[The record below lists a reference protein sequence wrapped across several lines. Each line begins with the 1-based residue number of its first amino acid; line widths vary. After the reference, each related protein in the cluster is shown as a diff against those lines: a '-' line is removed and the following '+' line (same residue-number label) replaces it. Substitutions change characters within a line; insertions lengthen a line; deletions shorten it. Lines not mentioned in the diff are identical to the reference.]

1 MMGTHEWNIL
11 LTWIFNLIFRTFSNR
26 RFVFG
31 IWSSENRSAM
41 FGFGKKKDKLDRE
54 EKEKKKR
61 EKKEKKSAE
70 TGSKLTPD
78 DLLRLDDIRR
88 SLKIGK
94 PEKLPSGIV
103 ADYRESGFLAA
114 ASEAGPDETAHHRPS
129 SLLHTLTHH
138 PPFLPPKKG
147 ILKGHRYDVTRSVSG
162 DLDDVGVVLKNTVD
176 NEYVN
181 VYRRSAISP
190 PGTASIS
197 STESPETAD
206 REMPFVV
213 ARATTKVRPHSDH
226 VSPVSPPNVMKNS
239 SKCNDVSKTTK
250 SNDAANRTSDVSSE
264 ASTPSTMDDSVWRSM
279 LSGENLGVN
288 HRPLST
294 HFPLQLPGLEIQHF
308 ICRIRPIGFSNLV
321 ESL

>member
-1 MMGTHEWNIL
+1 
-11 LTWIFNLIFRTFSNR
+11 
-26 RFVFG
+26 
-31 IWSSENRSAM
+31 M

-70 TGSKLTPD
+70 TGSKLTAD

-114 ASEAGPDETAHHRPS
+114 ESAAGAGSASKEGSHTSPHHRPS
-129 SLLHTLTHH
+129 SLLHSLTHH

-190 PGTASIS
+190 PGATSIS
-197 STESPETAD
+197 SSESPETAD
-206 REMPFVV
+206 REIPFVV
-213 ARATTKVRPHSDH
+213 AHATTKVRPHSDH
-226 VSPVSPPNVMKNS
+226 VSPVSPPNPVKKVSTTSMTGKRS
-239 SKCNDVSKTTK
+239 SN
-250 SNDAANRTSDVSSE
+250 DVSSE
-264 ASTPSTMDDSVWRSM
+264 ASTPSTLDDSVWRSM

-294 HFPLQLPGLEIQHF
+294 HFPLQLPGLHRKLQFDLFSI
-308 ICRIRPIGFSNLV
+308 ISTFSNRSV
-321 ESL
+321 ISFH